1 MLRHCLTEV
10 EVRRVGGR
18 KDRED
23 THLNGFGGV
32 LSFSLMRESKMCLRY
47 SEVVV
52 RFSSQILYFLKY
64 FSLIRKYTPQ
74 DFLTT
79 KHSLDVESEQ
89 AYVVR
94 LHYVI
99 APLASHFTCL
109 LDGLL
114 VAKLH
119 QIII

>member
-1 MLRHCLTEV
+1 
-10 EVRRVGGR
+10 
-18 KDRED
+18 
-23 THLNGFGGV
+23 
-32 LSFSLMRESKMCLRY
+32 MCWRY
-47 SEVVV
+47 SEYN
-52 RFSSQILYFLKY
+52 RSSSSYFVSNFILLEVLFFITEVL
-64 FSLIRKYTPQ
+64 PQ

-94 LHYVI
+94 SHYVI
-99 APLASHFTCL
+99 APLASHFTCF